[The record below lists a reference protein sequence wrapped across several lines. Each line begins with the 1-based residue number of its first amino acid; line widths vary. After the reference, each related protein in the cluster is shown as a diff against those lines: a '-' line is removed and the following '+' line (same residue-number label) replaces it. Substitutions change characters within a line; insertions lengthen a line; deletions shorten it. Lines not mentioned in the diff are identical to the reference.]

1 MQHVDATTADE
12 TIAAAEG
19 IVLVDVSA
27 EWCAP
32 CRMLEPVIEQL
43 AAETPDLTVVCLDVD
58 AAPELPRHYDVMSF
72 PTLLFFVDGQLVHRL
87 VGARGLASLREEIAR
102 VRTAVPS
109 SP

>member
-19 IVLVDVSA
+19 IVLVDISA

-58 AAPELPRHYDVMSF
+58 AAPELPRRYDVMSF